1 MIWRQKTCQTCFPP
15 QAQCDRSVPWLDRY
29 PQLPQQ
35 LGSSLGCRRQL
46 PARPGLA
53 WPGQQTRKRKR
64 KSESWK
70 AVRVLLAAAA
80 TDLSFLATAA
90 TACRAE

>member
-29 PQLPQQ
+29 PQL
-35 LGSSLGCRRQL
+35 RQL
-46 PARPGLA
+46 PAWDAAATSPARLGPA
-53 WPGQQTRKRKR
+53 RPGQQTRKRKR